1 MFSFIIFSLFWIVFC
16 YNLLYVTESRSNI
29 SDLLYSTTLNQL
41 FIKIYIMKLCM
52 IDLFFLVRDDH
63 NRSTCVDQAV
73 IMIIAIV
80 MTVIFQFLLN
90 NAFASLLQFL
100 SSTEMKIAKKEEKEE
115 KEQKYH
121 TSETNNY
128 LRILMQNL

>member
-1 MFSFIIFSLFWIVFC
+1 
-16 YNLLYVTESRSNI
+16 
-29 SDLLYSTTLNQL
+29 
-41 FIKIYIMKLCM
+41 MKLCM